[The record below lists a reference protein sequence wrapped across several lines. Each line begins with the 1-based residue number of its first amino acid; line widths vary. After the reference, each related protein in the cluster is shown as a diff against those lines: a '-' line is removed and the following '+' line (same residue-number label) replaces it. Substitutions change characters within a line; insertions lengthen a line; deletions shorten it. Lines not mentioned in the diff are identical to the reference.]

1 MFHNCNTNL
10 YCIFLSGLF
19 HRAEALCSIHVQPWS
34 HAARGYLGLITCCVI
49 PFAPTNLSS
58 YLYVLV
64 GFVTFYLS
72 VQCLVRC
79 LVYFSFSTGN
89 CDRPPIA
96 IWLPVRIMFC
106 GMISHCELCRWFVG
120 SSLRLPL
127 EGYDKRIKAWNAL
140 ERNYPVTHAKTAQMN
155 YF

>member
-10 YCIFLSGLF
+10 YCIFCQGCFIGQKLYVTFMSNHGAMLPVVILDLLP
-19 HRAEALCSIHVQPWS
+19 A
-34 HAARGYLGLITCCVI
+34 VI

-120 SSLRLPL
+120 SSLCLPL